1 MSHSPAPPQGRG
13 GSVLRLLTGALLVIV
28 ALAVA
33 AFGFTTLVG
42 VLDGGGYGTPAM
54 RDALTMLGLAG
65 ACLAGGIA
73 TVIWDVAKR
82 YEES

>member
-1 MSHSPAPPQGRG
+1 MSHSPAASQGRN
-13 GSVLRLLTGALLVIV
+13 GSVLRLVTGGLLVIV

-33 AFGFTTLVG
+33 AFGFTSLVG
-42 VLDGGGYGTPAM
+42 VLDGGGYGTTAM
-54 RDALTMLGLAG
+54 RNALTMLGVAG

>member
-1 MSHSPAPPQGRG
+1 MSHSPAASQGRS
-13 GSVLRLLTGALLVIV
+13 GSVLRLVTGGLLVIV

-33 AFGFTTLVG
+33 AFGFTSLVG
-42 VLDGGGYGTPAM
+42 VLDGGGYGTTAM
-54 RDALTMLGLAG
+54 RNALTMLGVAG